1 MSAANFPD
9 CPLHTLYQPIV
20 ELKPGKVMGY
30 EALTRGTGKWR
41 LPEDLFRS
49 AYQKGTTVAL
59 DFRCLRTAL
68 QILPKLGRTH
78 LLFVNVEPMTLSH
91 LVRKKRQAAFL
102 GRKMPVNRRQI
113 VFELTEG
120 MKGRD
125 FGFIKQGV
133 AFLRG
138 LGYRFAIDDV
148 SGIGS
153 KLFKLLSL
161 NPDFVKIDISFVK
174 GVAQSRFQ
182 QAFIRRL
189 VRLGK
194 EKGTLLIAE
203 GVERKEDLNFVKRA
217 GIPYAQGY
225 YFARPGRTLWDAL

>member
-1 MSAANFPD
+1 MSPKNFPN

-20 ELKPGKVMGY
+20 ELKTRKVIGY

-49 AYQKGTTVAL
+49 AYQKGTTVEL

-68 QILPKLGRTH
+68 QILPELGKTH

-91 LVRKKRQAAFL
+91 LVRRKREAAFL
-102 GRKMPVNRRQI
+102 VRRLAVDHRQI

-125 FGFIKQGV
+125 FVFIKQGV
-133 AFLRG
+133 AFLRR
-138 LGYRFAIDDV
+138 LGYQFAIDDV
-148 SGIGS
+148 SGIGL

-161 NPDFVKIDISFVK
+161 RPDFVKIDMSFVK
-174 GVAQSRFQ
+174 GVATSRFQ
-182 QAFIRRL
+182 QSFIRRL

-194 EKGTLLIAE
+194 EYSTLLIAE
-203 GVERKEDLNFVKRA
+203 GVEVKKDLDFIKRA

-225 YFARPGRTLWDAL
+225 YFARPHRALRNGV